1 MDILCFS
8 SFVLCSAV
16 LRFSNAV
23 MGCDLVPGAMTVM
36 YLIVLNLE
44 SFAEV
49 NFQLPVILD
58 TLSSV
63 QMSSVVLRAGYC
75 VISRL

>member
-1 MDILCFS
+1 
-8 SFVLCSAV
+8 
-16 LRFSNAV
+16 
-23 MGCDLVPGAMTVM
+23 MGCDLVPRAMSVV

-49 NFQLPVILD
+49 NFQLSVILN
-58 TLSSV
+58 TLSSI

-75 VISRL
+75 VISGL

>member
-1 MDILCFS
+1 
-8 SFVLCSAV
+8 
-16 LRFSNAV
+16 
-23 MGCDLVPGAMTVM
+23 MGCDLVPGAMTVV

-75 VISRL
+75 VISGL